1 MNLAFVN
8 PVLNGD
14 YPDPAVCRVGEDFYL
29 TASTGHQYP
38 GLTIYHSTNLVDW
51 EFLCNP
57 LRNFPGDVW
66 APDIVFHEGKF
77 YIYFCA
83 SGSNWVIYSE
93 RIDGGWSEAIDLK
106 VGKIDPGHCVDDEGK
121 RYLFLSGGFIVPLAD
136 DGLSVTGDMQQVMY
150 PQTIPDAWDVEG
162 FFPESP
168 KITKHNGWY
177 YMTYA
182 NGGTSGPAT
191 AHMVAC
197 ARARHPTGPWE
208 YSPYYPILRTENRS
222 EHWHCRGHG
231 HIVDDM
237 AGNWWILYHAY
248 EKGYWCHGRKLL
260 LERLIW
266 TEDGWYHTD
275 PKGNAEGNAVLPA
288 GKQMNNN
295 IHLCDDFNS
304 GNCGIWKAYG
314 DVSCTR
320 YRTDQDGLVLDGI
333 GVNPGECLP
342 LTVTCGLHSYL
353 ADTFVRP
360 ESGCEAGIILLY
372 DDRYYNG
379 IGFDGETLTVYRIGQ
394 VLTKMP
400 LKSEAVYLRMENREN
415 YVVFYYSVDG
425 EHFRR
430 LNFVIDTE
438 PQNTNAYGGF
448 RALRP
453 GVYAYGAEQTQAHFA
468 YFKVTEL

>member
-1 MNLAFVN
+1 
-8 PVLNGD
+8 
-14 YPDPAVCRVGEDFYL
+14 
-29 TASTGHQYP
+29 
-38 GLTIYHSTNLVDW
+38 
-51 EFLCNP
+51 
-57 LRNFPGDVW
+57 
-66 APDIVFHEGKF
+66 
-77 YIYFCA
+77 
-83 SGSNWVIYSE
+83 
-93 RIDGGWSEAIDLK
+93 
-106 VGKIDPGHCVDDEGK
+106 
-121 RYLFLSGGFIVPLAD
+121 
-136 DGLSVTGDMQQVMY
+136 
-150 PQTIPDAWDVEG
+150 
-162 FFPESP
+162 
-168 KITKHNGWY
+168 
-177 YMTYA
+177 MTYA

-197 ARARHPTGPWE
+197 ARARHPMGPWE

-231 HIVDDM
+231 HIVDDTD
-237 AGNWWILYHAY
+237 GNWWILYHAY

-260 LERLIW
+260 LERLVW

-275 PKGNAEGNAVLPA
+275 PNGNAEGNAVLPT
-288 GKQMNNN
+288 GKQMDNN
-295 IHLCDDFNS
+295 IHLCDDFKS